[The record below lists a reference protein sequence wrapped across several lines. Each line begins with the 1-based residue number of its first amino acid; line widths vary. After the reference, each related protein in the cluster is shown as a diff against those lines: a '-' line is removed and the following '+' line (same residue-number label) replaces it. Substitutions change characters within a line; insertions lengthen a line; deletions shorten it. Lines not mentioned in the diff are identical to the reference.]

1 MLNHEFNKQTLIG
14 AFISTPNT
22 SLAFWNEH
30 LWPIHKIALF
40 LQKIKKMQLTL
51 LKHWLIS
58 TCLTFAIYEILW
70 RLLGSA
76 AFPFDGY
83 IELLVDFSYCGL
95 FSLTSITISHFLNKI
110 HFFRRFTA
118 PRQMLFCLS
127 TLILN
132 MIVAFV
138 FEKVYN
144 IFCPAPSN
152 EFFWNSLY
160 IFCFIATLFSLIYT
174 TYHYCI
180 IVIRQKDELATLQ
193 KKILKSNLDPHF
205 VFNSLSILAE
215 LIHQNPIQA
224 EKYVIR
230 LSRTYRYLLS
240 HLEQD
245 YAAID
250 ESIDFIKD
258 YIALQEMRL
267 DGKIELSIN
276 LQDLQADSKIFPMAL
291 QLLIE
296 NAIKHNCP
304 SQGETLHIDINAT
317 GSHIVVR
324 NSLKN
329 TNRLVKSYG
338 IGLESLRKRYLM
350 EGMPAPTI
358 TYNGE
363 WYEVSLPVLKPI
375 HNK

>member
-1 MLNHEFNKQTLIG
+1 M
-14 AFISTPNT
+14 
-22 SLAFWNEH
+22 
-30 LWPIHKIALF
+30 KIRS
-40 LQKIKKMQLTL
+40 L

-58 TCLTFAIYEILW
+58 SCLTFAIYEILW
-70 RLLGSA
+70 RLLGTS
-76 AFPFDGY
+76 AFPFDGH
-83 IELLVDFSYCGL
+83 IELFIDFLYCGL
-95 FSLTSITISHFLNKI
+95 FTLTSITISRILSRI
-110 HFFRRFTA
+110 FFFQKFTA
-118 PRQMLFCLS
+118 TRQMLFCLS
-127 TLILN
+127 TLFLN
-132 MIVAFV
+132 MLIAFI
-138 FEKVYN
+138 FEKAYN
-144 IFCPAPSN
+144 WFCPAPN
-152 EFFWNSLY
+152 IDFLLNSLY

-174 TYHYCI
+174 TYYYCI
-180 IVIRQKDELATLQ
+180 IVIRQKDELNRLQ

-224 EKYVIR
+224 ENYVIQ
-230 LSRTYRYLLS
+230 LSRTYRYILS

-245 YAAID
+245 YADID
-250 ESIDFIKD
+250 ESINFIKD
-258 YIALQEMRL
+258 YIALQKIRL
-267 DGKIELSIN
+267 DGQIELSIE
-276 LQDLQADSKIFPMAL
+276 LQGPQTDRKIFPMAL

-304 SQGETLHIDINAT
+304 NAGETLHITILAT
-317 GSHIVVR
+317 DTHIVVR
-324 NSLKN
+324 NSMKASKRPL
-329 TNRLVKSYG
+329 KSYG